1 MTDRSCGD
9 KNEQVRIDMS
19 DTGLSFYVNDKTKA
33 IQLSTHLS
41 TALFDEYSIEGQID
55 SVTCNL
61 EPFSKCVSIFGSSK
75 LMVTTLQMMYSSDE
89 RCIKLVLDE
98 NELDWASS
106 SM

>member
-1 MTDRSCGD
+1 MTVRSCGD
-9 KNEQVRIDMS
+9 KNEQVRIDIS

-33 IQLSTHLS
+33 IQLSTHLP

-75 LMVTTLQMMYSSDE
+75 LID
-89 RCIKLVLDE
+89 VL
-98 NELDWASS
+98 NAL
-106 SM
+106 